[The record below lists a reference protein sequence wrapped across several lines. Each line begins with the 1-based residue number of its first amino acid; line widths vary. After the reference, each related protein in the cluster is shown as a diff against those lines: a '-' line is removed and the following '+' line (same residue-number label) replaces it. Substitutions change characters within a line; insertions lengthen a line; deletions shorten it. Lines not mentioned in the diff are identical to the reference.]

1 MIHYIT
7 TGSGP
12 IQLVFLHGL
21 FGQGKNFS
29 RIAAAL
35 ADVATCHLPDLPNHG
50 ASSWTVGFSLDGQA
64 EHIARWLQKSF
75 ASPVALV
82 GHSLG
87 GKLAMRLALSHPEM
101 VDRLLVADISPA
113 PSDGPSSFAPLVGAM
128 HSLDLEHLTS
138 RTEASRRLSTAI
150 PDPQVRGFLLQN
162 LRRLSGD
169 WAWMANL
176 DLLGDSL
183 GTIGGWP
190 HTDAVY
196 DGPVWWVAG
205 GQSSYVQPEHAEPMR
220 RLFPRVVT
228 ITLKRAGHW
237 VHADDPEAFT
247 SICREF
253 LASPAGRTQPLQ
265 QTVS

>member
-1 MIHYIT
+1 
-7 TGSGP
+7 
-12 IQLVFLHGL
+12 
-21 FGQGKNFS
+21 
-29 RIAAAL
+29 
-35 ADVATCHLPDLPNHG
+35 
-50 ASSWTVGFSLDGQA
+50 
-64 EHIARWLQKSF
+64 
-75 ASPVALV
+75 
-82 GHSLG
+82 
-87 GKLAMRLALSHPEM
+87 
-101 VDRLLVADISPA
+101 
-113 PSDGPSSFAPLVGAM
+113 
-128 HSLDLEHLTS
+128 
-138 RTEASRRLSTAI
+138 
-150 PDPQVRGFLLQN
+150 
-162 LRRLSGD
+162 
-169 WAWMANL
+169 MANL